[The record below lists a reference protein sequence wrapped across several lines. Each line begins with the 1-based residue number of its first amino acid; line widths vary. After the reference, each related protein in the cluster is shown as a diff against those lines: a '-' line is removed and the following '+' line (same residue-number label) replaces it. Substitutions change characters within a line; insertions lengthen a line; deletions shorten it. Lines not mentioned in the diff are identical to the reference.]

1 MPRIAPRPGGSR
13 DYKRG
18 AIMGLTVAEA
28 FILLAFCLLL
38 LFTWWQVDTEKRSI
52 TVADRIGELT
62 EQQKQDLVAGLSDGT
77 FDLARTLR
85 EAGIVGGERAL
96 AETSQYSRFM
106 REEDLKRLMQ
116 ATVELSPDTRL
127 TLADAVEVTPEAELR
142 DALRKL
148 ATREDN
154 VEQASRRLAEA
165 AATQDRAVA
174 MLDRALGQDIRA
186 AGGQIDGNGTITLP
200 QNVLFDPGSDR
211 IRNLPF
217 LRDFCTAWIG
227 TLRDSGLDIAN
238 LKIEGHAS
246 SEGRP
251 GETPEQA
258 YLSNLDLSQRR
269 AQNALTTCLN
279 GIRDPRTLAW
289 AREHLSAAGYS
300 SARPV
305 VQADGSEDREKS
317 RRVMF
322 AMDVDRE
329 ALIDGI
335 REDLT
340 STPPALP

>member
-1 MPRIAPRPGGSR
+1 MPRPGPRPGGSR

-38 LFTWWQVDTEKRSI
+38 LFTWWQVDTERRSI
-52 TVADRIGELT
+52 TVADRLSDLT
-62 EQQKQDLVAGLSDGT
+62 PQQKQDLVAGLSDGT
-77 FDLARTLR
+77 FDLARKLR
-85 EAGIVGGERAL
+85 EAGIAGGDQAL

-106 REEDLKRLMQ
+106 REDDLKRLMQ

-127 TLADAVEVTPEAELR
+127 SLADAVEVTPEAQLR
-142 DALRKL
+142 DALQKL
-148 ATREDN
+148 AQRDDS
-154 VEQASRRLAEA
+154 VDQANRRLAEA
-165 AATQDRAVA
+165 AATQDRAVG
-174 MLDRALGQDIRA
+174 MLDRALGDDIRA

-227 TLRDSGLDIAN
+227 TLRDSGLDIAD

-269 AQNALTTCLN
+269 AQNALTACLA
-279 GIRDPRTLAW
+279 GIRDRSTLAW

-305 VQADGSEDREKS
+305 AGPDGAEDREQS

-329 ALIDGI
+329 ALIDGL
-335 REDLT
+335 REDL
-340 STPPALP
+340 SAAP